1 MIVKLKRGTT
11 ALVAAYV
18 GAAGSLVIDTQAK
31 QLYLQDGVTPGGTL
45 VSGLSQTAIN
55 GLIDSKLAT
64 LAISSISGLT
74 AALADKA
81 DQADLT
87 VALDD
92 IAALTSALA
101 TKVTSTS
108 LFDDGKIKAALL
120 PSYVDDVLEFD
131 LQANFPVEGESGKIY
146 VETDTGNVFRWT
158 GSVYVEIVASPG
170 STDSVTEGATNLYFT
185 ADRARGA
192 ISLDAASEAGL
203 EYNAATGKF
212 KYTAP
217 VALVKATGAE
227 VITGTDDAK
236 FVTASGVAA
245 VLADIGFT
253 NVAGEWTLDEGVLA

>member
-45 VSGLSQTAIN
+45 VSGLSQAAVN
-55 GLIDSKLAT
+55 GLIDTKLA
-64 LAISSISGLT
+64 LLDVSSISGLT

-92 IAALTSALA
+92 IAALTSALD
-101 TKVTSTS
+101 TKVASTD
-108 LFDDGKIKAALL
+108 LFDAGKIKTALL
-120 PSYVDDVLEFD
+120 PSYVDDVLEFAEEAD
-131 LQANFPVEGESGKIY
+131 FPVEGETGKIY
-146 VETDTGNVFRWT
+146 VETTTGNVFRWT

-170 STDSVTEGATNLYFT
+170 TTDAVVEGSTNLYFT
-185 ADRARGA
+185 EDRSRAA
-192 ISLDAASEAGL
+192 FSLDAASQAGL
-203 EYNAATGKF
+203 EYDAVTGKF

-217 VALVKATGAE
+217 AGAIKASGAE
-227 VITGTDDAK
+227 LIAGVDDAK
-236 FVTASGVAA
+236 FATAAGLAEL
-245 VLADIGFT
+245 LADIGFT
-253 NVAGEWTLDEGVLA
+253 NDAGTWTLDEGVLA